1 MYDWISKEETS
12 VSRVYEH
19 VINYWTPGVYD
30 VLARKVRV
38 DNLVYLWRSRLV
50 GTYWKSCSDCPQ
62 KLH

>member
-1 MYDWISKEETS
+1 MYDWISKEEMS

-38 DNLVYLWRSRLV
+38 DNLVYLWRSRLS
-50 GTYWKSCSDCPQ
+50 GY
-62 KLH
+62 LLEIL